1 MAHPYYTDSRYTFTD
16 ATPKRKY
23 IDYLAQIAKCN
34 ANGFEPTRKQVQIAL
49 GDPDPSAPSK
59 WNVEYCSEEIAR
71 CRKQHKRIPLWAKQ
85 RQPRANWGNSRWAAM
100 KQAGLIR
107 SARVGNT
114 VRYQITGEGL
124 MLLHSVR

>member
-1 MAHPYYTDSRYTFTD
+1 MSTSYTDSRYTFT
-16 ATPKRKY
+16 APTPSRRY

-49 GDPDPSAPSK
+49 GDPDPTQPNK
-59 WNVEYCSEEIAR
+59 YNQKELEI
-71 CRKQHKRIPLWAKQ
+71 CRKNHKKIHDWMKSPS
-85 RQPRANWGNSRWAAM
+85 NWGISRWTAM

-107 SARVGNT
+107 SERIGNT
-114 VRYQITGEGL
+114 VRYQITGDGL

>member
-1 MAHPYYTDSRYTFTD
+1 MAYPNPTYTDSRYAFTA

-23 IDYLAQIAKCN
+23 IKYLAQIAKCN
-34 ANGFEPTRKQVQIAL
+34 ANGFEPTRAQVQVAL
-49 GDPDPSAPSK
+49 GDPDPTKPAAGAAR
-59 WNVEYCSEEIAR
+59 WIAEGYQVSPR
-71 CRKQHKRIPLWAKQ
+71 C
-85 RQPRANWGNSRWAAM
+85 NWGNARWAAM

-107 SARVGNT
+107 SERVGNT

>member
-1 MAHPYYTDSRYTFTD
+1 MSTTYTDSRYAFTA

-23 IDYLAQIAKCN
+23 IKYLAQIAKCN

-49 GDPDPSAPSK
+49 GDPDPTVPAAGAER
-59 WNVEYCSEEIAR
+59 WIAEGYQVSPR
-71 CRKQHKRIPLWAKQ
+71 C
-85 RQPRANWGNSRWAAM
+85 NWGISRWTAM

-107 SARVGNT
+107 SERVGNT

-124 MLLHSVR
+124 MLLHSVC

>member
-1 MAHPYYTDSRYTFTD
+1 MSTRYTDSNYTFT
-16 ATPKRKY
+16 APTPSRRY

-34 ANGFEPTRKQVQIAL
+34 ASGFNPTRKQVQVAL
-49 GDPDPSAPSK
+49 GDPDPTQPSAYAQKELEIRRKNHKKIYDWMKSPS
-59 WNVEYCSEEIAR
+59 
-71 CRKQHKRIPLWAKQ
+71 
-85 RQPRANWGNSRWAAM
+85 NWGNSRWAAL

-107 SARVGNT
+107 SERVGKT